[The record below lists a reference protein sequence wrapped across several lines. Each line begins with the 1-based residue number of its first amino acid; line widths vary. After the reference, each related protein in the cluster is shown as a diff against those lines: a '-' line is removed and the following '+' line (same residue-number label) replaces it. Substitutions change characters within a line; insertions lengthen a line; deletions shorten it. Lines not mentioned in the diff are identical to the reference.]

1 MQSTQSTEIRVKNRM
16 NDGVKNM
23 LPRKN
28 NYLRGYQTK
37 SIPIKN
43 KITVEPV
50 VTRKSHLVIPD
61 PRVKSIL
68 DHFTK
73 GG

>member
-1 MQSTQSTEIRVKNRM
+1 
-16 NDGVKNM
+16 M

-28 NYLRGYQTK
+28 NYSRGYQTK
-37 SIPIKN
+37 LIPTNNEVSI
-43 KITVEPV
+43 EPV
-50 VTRKSHLVIPD
+50 VTRKLNLVIPD
-61 PRVKSIL
+61 PRVKSVL